1 MALATQHDVLHGV
14 RSVARARRRRCT
26 YRTAIGAH
34 CMSRDRPAL
43 RRRGPVVSRRCTACA
58 RQSSRRGE
66 AVFAAA
72 SAWASSRRVDV
83 SRRRARSAA
92 RPRRRRA
99 VGEASARKSSP
110 HADVYPPR
118 PVRVLRAVV
127 AVVVLS
133 KSAAAARLT
142 SKLALVGG
150 VCRATGLA
158 LVAEQLVGVAHV
170 GVAAGPWRAVR
181 GAAQSGP
188 RPGSVSGPAL
198 RVQRLRQAPLLGG
211 GVPFAGPAAGPP
223 RSARSPGSPP
233 RARARAGSAA
243 PASRQ
248 RAASFAPPLGP
259 RRRRHR
265 RPKQL
270 RLGSLLFASCR
281 PAFVKL
287 GLCANVCFARPR
299 TPLLVRSPAAPTIE
313 PVF

>member
-1 MALATQHDVLHGV
+1 M
-14 RSVARARRRRCT
+14 
-26 YRTAIGAH
+26 
-34 CMSRDRPAL
+34 
-43 RRRGPVVSRRCTACA
+43 
-58 RQSSRRGE
+58 
-66 AVFAAA
+66 
-72 SAWASSRRVDV
+72 SAWASSRRDDV
-83 SRRRARSAA
+83 SRRRAGSAA

-99 VGEASARKSSP
+99 IGRGRRAKVITSRRRLPAAASPRSARCSGCSGT
-110 HADVYPPR
+110 VE
-118 PVRVLRAVV
+118 VRGRRELD
-127 AVVVLS
+127 LE
-133 KSAAAARLT
+133 
-142 SKLALVGG
+142 LALVGG

-188 RPGSVSGPAL
+188 RPGSVSGPAP

-233 RARARAGSAA
+233 ARARAGSAA

-248 RAASFAPPLGP
+248 RAARFAPPLGP

-281 PAFVKL
+281 SAFVKH
-287 GLCANVCFARPR
+287 GLRANVCFARPR
-299 TPLLVRSPAAPTIE
+299 TPLLVRSPAVPTIE

>member
-1 MALATQHDVLHGV
+1 M
-14 RSVARARRRRCT
+14 
-26 YRTAIGAH
+26 
-34 CMSRDRPAL
+34 
-43 RRRGPVVSRRCTACA
+43 
-58 RQSSRRGE
+58 
-66 AVFAAA
+66 
-72 SAWASSRRVDV
+72 
-83 SRRRARSAA
+83 
-92 RPRRRRA
+92 
-99 VGEASARKSSP
+99 
-110 HADVYPPR
+110 
-118 PVRVLRAVV
+118 
-127 AVVVLS
+127 
-133 KSAAAARLT
+133 T

-150 VCRATGLA
+150 MCRATGLA

-188 RPGSVSGPAL
+188 RPGSVSGPAP

-233 RARARAGSAA
+233 ARARAGAGSAA

-248 RAASFAPPLGP
+248 RAARLAPPLGP

-281 PAFVKL
+281 SAFVKH
-287 GLCANVCFARPR
+287 GLRANVCFARPR
-299 TPLLVRSPAAPTIE
+299 TPLLVRSPAVPTIE

>member
-1 MALATQHDVLHGV
+1 M
-14 RSVARARRRRCT
+14 R
-26 YRTAIGAH
+26 
-34 CMSRDRPAL
+34 RDRPAL
-43 RRRGPVVSRRCTACA
+43 RRRGPVVSLCTAVA
-58 RQSSRRGE
+58 LQSSSRRGE
-66 AVFAAA
+66 AVFAAV
-72 SAWASSRRVDV
+72 SAWASSRRDDV
-83 SRRRARSAA
+83 SRRRAGSAA

-99 VGEASARKSSP
+99 IGRGRRAKVITSRRRLPAAASPRSAR
-110 HADVYPPR
+110 
-118 PVRVLRAVV
+118 LV

-133 KSAAAARLT
+133 KSAAAASLT
-142 SKLALVGG
+142 SKLALEGG

-188 RPGSVSGPAL
+188 RPGSVSGPAP

-233 RARARAGSAA
+233 ARARAGAGSAA

-248 RAASFAPPLGP
+248 RAARFAPPLGP

-281 PAFVKL
+281 SAFVKH
-287 GLCANVCFARPR
+287 GLRANVCFARPR
-299 TPLLVRSPAAPTIE
+299 TPLLVRSPAVPTIE